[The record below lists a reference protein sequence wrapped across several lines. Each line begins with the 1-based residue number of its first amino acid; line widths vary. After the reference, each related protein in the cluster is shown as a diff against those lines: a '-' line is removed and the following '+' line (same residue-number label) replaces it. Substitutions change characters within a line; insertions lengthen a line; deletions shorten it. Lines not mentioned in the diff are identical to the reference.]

1 METNIIYNEDC
12 FERLK
17 KIDDNSIDLVVS
29 DPPYEFISKSP
40 KGGGFMKKNNKKHL
54 ISIEKS
60 FGLSFSPIVFLN
72 EMKRI
77 LKYMNLYVFTN
88 KNLLFDYL
96 NFIKQNNYYFD
107 ILLWLKNNPVP
118 IN

>member
-40 KGGGFMKKNNKKHL
+40 KGGGFMKKKQQKTFNK
-54 ISIEKS
+54 
-60 FGLSFSPIVFLN
+60 
-72 EMKRI
+72 
-77 LKYMNLYVFTN
+77 Y
-88 KNLLFDYL
+88 
-96 NFIKQNNYYFD
+96 
-107 ILLWLKNNPVP
+107 
-118 IN
+118 